1 MNFRKLAAITL
12 GAAMMAG
19 SLTAC
24 SKPNYNLECDKGD
37 QIEHDSDCG
46 YIDGSNQWI
55 WYSWVQQGK
64 VSHSPDNWEPP
75 AGVQIQ
81 DEGEES
87 GGGHKKS
94 KKTKKAEKP
103 AKVNS
108 APKAVPAKPAPKVI
122 QVQPVAPK
130 PVTAKRK

>member
-87 GGGHKKS
+87 GGSHKKS
-94 KKTKKAEKP
+94 KKHKKAEK
-103 AKVNS
+103 AKVS
-108 APKAVPAKPAPKVI
+108 SLS
-122 QVQPVAPK
+122 
-130 PVTAKRK
+130 RK